1 MKGIESWVWVIG
13 GLVLAMILIGI
24 ALNVIYSI
32 SLQQDK
38 NLADMEFSKI
48 ISVINSLCDS
58 NVGQETTQSFR
69 FPEIVEKIYAS
80 YDKLPPNLSETK
92 GNNLC
97 MNFTELKCIK
107 LDCSIIFPL
116 IKRKEGLLTFI
127 DRISGKRVY
136 YEYKI
141 NFIRIEEGVVAK
153 EVSISE
159 NQTTT
164 IITPSIYDFE
174 TLIEF
179 NNNPILIRKNNAI
192 IFLDATPFVE
202 KDENLIKILE
212 KICENYGNNI
222 AIFWEDTCIW
232 NKKILEDGSIWCPA
246 QNEVKIEDNK
256 IIRRLREKGCRI
268 EIILHDKKIISY
280 MLKDYDQIWLLR
292 PGWCEISFGDFPRS
306 TMDFCVNSVPWD
318 FIEIREIKKYVEEG
332 GKVVIFLDYLP
343 NMNSKIANA
352 LLSNLKFHAKFVE
365 GNVGS
370 GKATKI
376 YDSDITREISSYN
389 IFGAAII
396 RPEN

>member
-1 MKGIESWVWVIG
+1 MKGIESWIWVIG

-38 NLADMEFSKI
+38 NIADMEFSKI

-159 NQTTT
+159 NQ
-164 IITPSIYDFE
+164 
-174 TLIEF
+174 
-179 NNNPILIRKNNAI
+179 K
-192 IFLDATPFVE
+192 
-202 KDENLIKILE
+202 
-212 KICENYGNNI
+212 
-222 AIFWEDTCIW
+222 
-232 NKKILEDGSIWCPA
+232 
-246 QNEVKIEDNK
+246 
-256 IIRRLREKGCRI
+256 
-268 EIILHDKKIISY
+268 
-280 MLKDYDQIWLLR
+280 
-292 PGWCEISFGDFPRS
+292 
-306 TMDFCVNSVPWD
+306 
-318 FIEIREIKKYVEEG
+318 
-332 GKVVIFLDYLP
+332 
-343 NMNSKIANA
+343 
-352 LLSNLKFHAKFVE
+352 
-365 GNVGS
+365 
-370 GKATKI
+370 
-376 YDSDITREISSYN
+376 
-389 IFGAAII
+389 
-396 RPEN
+396 